1 MGNWKWRGLLHHR
14 RQSLALQRD
23 TPDERMITVTQHVY
37 QVFIDP
43 KALRLYSSAVANM
56 HSARFW
62 GWFYLGAARVSSRVI
77 RDVTKA
83 EFLLHFGSELGQLH
97 LMQRQTM
104 TKIRG
109 SCVQTMLT
117 HKNLSSFQKPQSM
130 QGTHALS
137 YIKEQCHLTLT
148 KKKKC

>member
-1 MGNWKWRGLLHHR
+1 
-14 RQSLALQRD
+14 
-23 TPDERMITVTQHVY
+23 
-37 QVFIDP
+37 
-43 KALRLYSSAVANM
+43 
-56 HSARFW
+56 
-62 GWFYLGAARVSSRVI
+62 
-77 RDVTKA
+77 
-83 EFLLHFGSELGQLH
+83 
-97 LMQRQTM
+97 M

-148 KKKKC
+148 KKKSVNQAKTSSLHIPMSLKLLKANTQICDYFLN